1 MTAERFM
8 LGVMIITTL
17 VIIGL
22 RQTRKA
28 LFNAFK
34 PKPQCPA
41 YRTRR
46 SLRGG
51 MGLVTHTA
59 DYHGHDAHGTHR
71 TRLGQGTGRL

>member
-8 LGVMIITTL
+8 LGLMILLALL
-17 VIIGL
+17 VIGL

-41 YRTRR
+41 T
-46 SLRGG
+46 LAIGG
-51 MGLVTHTA
+51 SCWV
-59 DYHGHDAHGTHR
+59 YCQKEEGHAGDHVSI
-71 TRLGQGTGRL
+71 TGRTWERWT